1 MLPLLEEGDRVR
13 VVRGPLAGLEGRLLQ
28 SNSATRLLISV
39 EMIHKTLAMRI
50 LRQDVELVNRQA
62 A

>member
-1 MLPLLEEGDRVR
+1 VLPLLEEGDRVR

-28 SNSATRLLISV
+28 SNSTTRLLISI
-39 EMIHKTLAMRI
+39 EMIHKTLAVRV